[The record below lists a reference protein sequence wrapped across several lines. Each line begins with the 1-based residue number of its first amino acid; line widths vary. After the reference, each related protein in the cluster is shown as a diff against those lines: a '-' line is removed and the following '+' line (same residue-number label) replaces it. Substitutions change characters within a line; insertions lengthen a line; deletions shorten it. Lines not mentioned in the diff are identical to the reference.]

1 MKNLIRTRTLSI
13 LLAGLVLGFGLV
25 TQQSDVGAASL
36 STHVVVQISPSL
48 TGTAGIL
55 NATAS
60 GVKVLDFTLANGT
73 GAEQGDRIYTTTAQI
88 TTAGTLSLDV
98 NGGGLLDPFGGTFNL
113 ARLKLVYIA
122 SSKTNTTAL
131 TLLGDANS
139 VPILNTA
146 ATTASLL
153 PGDVFLVSRRGS
165 AGIAVTAG
173 TGDIIKI
180 VNAAGATANVDIIL
194 VGSSV

>member
-1 MKNLIRTRTLSI
+1 MKNLTRTRTLSI
-13 LLAGLVLGFGLV
+13 LLAAVVLVFGLV
-25 TQQSDVGAASL
+25 SQQGDVGAASL
-36 STHVVVQISPSL
+36 STHVVVQISPTLS
-48 TGTAGIL
+48 GAAGIL

-60 GVKVLDFTLANGT
+60 GTKVLDFTLANGT
-73 GAEQGDRIYTTTAQI
+73 GAEQGDKIYTTTAQI

-98 NGGGLLDPFGGTFNL
+98 NGGGLLDPFGGAFNL
-113 ARLKLVYIA
+113 AKLKFVYIA

-139 VPILNTA
+139 VPILSTA
-146 ATTASLL
+146 ATTTTLL
-153 PGDVFLVSRRGS
+153 PGDVFMVSRRGS
-165 AGIAVTAG
+165 AGITVTAG
-173 TGDIIKI
+173 TGDILKI